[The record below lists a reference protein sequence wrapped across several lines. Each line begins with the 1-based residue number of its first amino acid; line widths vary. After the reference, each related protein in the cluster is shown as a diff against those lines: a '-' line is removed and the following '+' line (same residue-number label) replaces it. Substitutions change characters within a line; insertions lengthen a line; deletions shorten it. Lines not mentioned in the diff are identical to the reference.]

1 MSAIQEL
8 LARRA
13 ELDRQ
18 ITEAQRAAKSDAIAK
33 VKALMTESGLT
44 IADLQFKGEGSGSRR
59 SSASAGRKVAAKYR
73 NAATGDTWT
82 GRGLKPKWL
91 QAQLAAGKTLADF
104 AV

>member
-13 ELDRQ
+13 DLDRQ
-18 ITEAQRAAKSDAIAK
+18 IMEAQRAAKSDAIAK
-33 VKALMTESGLT
+33 VKALMTEGGLT
-44 IADLQFKGEGSGSRR
+44 VADLQFKSEGGSGRR
-59 SSASAGRKVAAKYR
+59 ASAAAGRKVAAKYR
-73 NAATGDTWT
+73 NNATGDTWT

>member
-8 LARRA
+8 LAQRA
-13 ELDRQ
+13 ELDRK

-33 VKALMTESGLT
+33 VKALMTENGLT
-44 IADLQFKGEGSGSRR
+44 VADLQFKGETARR
-59 SSASAGRKVAAKYR
+59 GGAAGRKVAAKYR
-73 NAATGDTWT
+73 NAATGETWT

-91 QAQLAAGKTLADF
+91 QAELAQGKSLQDF